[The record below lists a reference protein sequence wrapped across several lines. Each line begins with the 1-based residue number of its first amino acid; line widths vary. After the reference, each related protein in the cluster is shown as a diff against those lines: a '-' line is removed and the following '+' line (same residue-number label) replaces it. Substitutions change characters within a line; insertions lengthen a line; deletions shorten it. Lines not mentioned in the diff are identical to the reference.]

1 MLASPIGWM
10 GGKSRLR
17 KTILEKIPE
26 HVCWVELFC
35 GAAWITFGKDKQISK
50 TEVVNDTNGELS
62 NFFRC
67 VRDKYLELV
76 AKIEFRVASKQDFEM
91 IKQSWGGGV
100 AWLPLLKW
108 NELQTFIGISKTHT
122 LANTAAK
129 RVLATRLQGQL
140 KCAITSI

>member
-35 GAAWITFGKDKQISK
+35 GAAWITFAKDKQISK

-76 AKIEFRVASKQDFEM
+76 AKIEFRVASEQDFEM
-91 IKQSWGGGV
+91 IKQSWGGG
-100 AWLPLLKW
+100 
-108 NELQTFIGISKTHT
+108 S
-122 LANTAAK
+122 
-129 RVLATRLQGQL
+129 LATTSEVERAANFYWYL
-140 KCAITSI
+140 KNAYSGKYSSKASFGYAPIEEIGL